1 MLILYINVLQHSQ
14 EAKCAYVVLLMG
26 VYWITESLPVA
37 VTAMLPVLLFPT
49 LGIVDTDKVTAKYFN
64 VSSNLWNI

>member
-1 MLILYINVLQHSQ
+1 MCFVLPLQYTQ

-26 VYWITESLPVA
+26 VYWITESLPVG

-49 LGIVDTDKVTAKYFN
+49 LGIVDTKKVTAQYFN
-64 VSSNLWNI
+64 VSAHNLNK